1 MPISKTNAKV
11 NKSHKDS
18 GEIPQSMNT
27 SGPKEKCT
35 MRDIFD
41 SFSTFLIAKV
51 VSIEDFALLKE
62 LGKGE
67 FGRVILVKKRDT
79 GELFALKSIKKSEI
93 IAKGQWEHTRTERMV
108 LEKIRHPF
116 LVRLEFCFE
125 SQEKVYFVMQYMK

>member
-1 MPISKTNAKV
+1 MIL
-11 NKSHKDS
+11 KSF
-18 GEIPQSMNT
+18 Q
-27 SGPKEKCT
+27 
-35 MRDIFD
+35 
-41 SFSTFLIAKV
+41 IAKV